1 LAVHPAHL
9 FFSFK
14 YCVKITVR
22 MSGRSRETPATCQA
36 EGKIKAE
43 ESDTTML
50 NRAIELVQQ
59 SLSW

>member
-1 LAVHPAHL
+1 
-9 FFSFK
+9 
-14 YCVKITVR
+14 

-43 ESDTTML
+43 VSDTTML

-59 SLSW
+59 SPSCQKNAINDW